1 MDIIGTSTPATSP
14 VVRNAWVDEGT
25 HIAAMGADMTGK
37 QELEITILKRAKIY
51 VDDLTQC
58 IRDGEINVPLAQKQ
72 IKLGDI
78 AGTLGEVIVGK
89 KIGRTSDRDLTVF
102 DSTGI
107 ALQDSVVVFEEYK
120 RAVKK
125 GVGIEKR
132 MVV

>member
-1 MDIIGTSTPATSP
+1 
-14 VVRNAWVDEGT
+14 
-25 HIAAMGADMTGK
+25 
-37 QELEITILKRAKIY
+37 
-51 VDDLTQC
+51 
-58 IRDGEINVPLAQKQ
+58 
-72 IKLGDI
+72 LGDI

-89 KIGRTSDRDLTVF
+89 KSGRTSDRDLTVF

-107 ALQDSVVVFEEYK
+107 ALQDSVVVLEEYK